1 MEQLSQ
7 TLKLA
12 GAVIEEISL
21 QPTEKEPKAILV
33 VSAPLTPAIAMAL
46 DCLEM
51 FYDIHVTPRPFEGH
65 VGLSHLL
72 KETSLT
78 IGAETF
84 TPDLVHKFRVNH
96 ESDVALR
103 VSCRIHLTGVMHLHM
118 LLDGF
123 IATNKGTFAL
133 EISPRQG
140 QLFAEGESDPQQADH
155 A

>member
-33 VSAPLTPAIAMAL
+33 VSAPLTPAIAMVL

-51 FYDIHVTPRPFEGH
+51 FYDAHVTPRPFEGH

-78 IGAETF
+78 MGAETL

-96 ESDVALR
+96 ESDIMLR
-103 VSCRIHLTGVMHLHM
+103 VSCRIHLTGVTHLHM
-118 LLDGF
+118 LLEGF
-123 IATNKGTFAL
+123 IAMNKGTFDL
-133 EISPRQG
+133 EIMPRQG
-140 QLFAEGESDPQQADH
+140 RLFGEAEPDP
-155 A
+155 